1 MTLKKK
7 FLIITSYYFSF
18 TENYNKQI
26 VLTVFEVLYNN
37 DQSQIEKS

>member
-1 MTLKKK
+1 MTLKNLKK
-7 FLIITSYYFSF
+7 IITSYYFSF
-18 TENYNKQI
+18 TENYNTQI